1 MKKVWAKLYLVW
13 CAVVFTVLMIA
24 LFPFFILP
32 FIVGERTGGIIAYF
46 FIKVWATLFSVFTQ
60 IRYRFIDREKIDRK
74 QTYIY
79 VCNHNSYLDTPGMVL
94 ALPGH
99 FRPLGKVEMKKA
111 PIFGWFYPYLVV
123 MVDRS
128 SVESRKRSIMEMK
141 NKLRQGISIFIFP
154 EGKMNRT
161 SQPLTEFYDGAFRI
175 AIETQTP
182 VMPMVMLNS
191 RRLMPRGKPEMHPG
205 TITTIFLDPIP
216 TLGMPMTGVPALK
229 QRVFERMKATLEA
242 NQQAIA

>member
-1 MKKVWAKLYLVW
+1 MVW
-13 CAVVFTVLMIA
+13 CAVVFTGLMII
-24 LFPFFILP
+24 LLPFFILP
-32 FIVGERTGGIIAYF
+32 FVFGERTGGIIAYF
-46 FIKVWATLFSVFTQ
+46 FIKLWATLFSFLTQ
-60 IRYRFIDREKIDRK
+60 IRYRFIDRDKIDRK

-128 SVESRKRSIMEMK
+128 SLESRKRSIMEMK
-141 NKLRQGISIFIFP
+141 NKLRRGISIFIFP

-161 SQPLTEFYDGAFRI
+161 SQPMTDFYDGAFRI

-191 RRLMPRGKPEMHPG
+191 RKLMPRDKPEMHPG
-205 TITTIFLDPIP
+205 TINIIFLDPIP
-216 TLGMPMTGVPALK
+216 TKGLQMSDVSALK
-229 QRVFERMKATLEA
+229 QRVYELMKAKLEE
-242 NQQAIA
+242 NQRTVVQ